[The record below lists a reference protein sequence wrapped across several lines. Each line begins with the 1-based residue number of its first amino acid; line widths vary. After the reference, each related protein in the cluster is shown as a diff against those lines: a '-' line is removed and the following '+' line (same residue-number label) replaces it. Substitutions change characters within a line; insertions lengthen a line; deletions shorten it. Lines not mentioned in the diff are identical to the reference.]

1 MKSIRLPLA
10 LLGAV
15 GIFACTASAALV
27 NLGPGSFTPLA
38 PKITFSEIA
47 YGSVN
52 PVYNFTGLPTL
63 GDVTVSFGTYFQGQT
78 PTIGS
83 PRTLTGTPTGP
94 LTLVTED
101 HGTFIQSDGANP
113 TSPVLSGNPIFNGP
127 ISILFSKPVVGVG
140 LDGGYFD
147 ALHST
152 TIQAYDAA
160 GNVLGSIT
168 NSQLGIEFYGLADS
182 GGASIS
188 GISFYITGPE
198 PAGFAIDNVTFGAK
212 ADVIIPSAPD
222 AGSTLVMLGA
232 ALAGLLGLARRRF

>member
-1 MKSIRLPLA
+1 MKSIRLQLA
-10 LLGAV
+10 LIGAIGV
-15 GIFACTASAALV
+15 LASTAPAALV

-38 PKITFSEIA
+38 PKITFSEQA
-47 YGSVN
+47 YGTVN
-52 PVYNFTGLPTL
+52 PVYNFSSLPML

-78 PTIGS
+78 PTADY

-94 LTLVTED
+94 LTLVTEGG
-101 HGTFIQSDGANP
+101 GTFIQSDGANP

-127 ISILFSKPVVGVG
+127 ISIFFSKPVAGVG

-147 ALHST
+147 AVHST
-152 TIQAYDAA
+152 TIEAFDAA

-168 NSQLGIEFYGLADS
+168 NSALGIEFYGLADS
-182 GGASIS
+182 SGNSVIS

-212 ADVIIPSAPD
+212 ADIVTAPD
-222 AGSTLVMLGA
+222 AGSTLLMLGA